1 MKKLLNTYVH
11 VTSHVNII
19 LQNYLLIFIKGD
31 SKIQTNVRI
40 KSCISGFRHRY
51 LGGGGEFQPDMYQF
65 YTHRVIQSRVCKN
78 LHYVNINL
86 AKQNTLTH
94 IYLSYRI
101 RATLKVSSK
110 TQLKSEFISLE
121 AAIVSSASV
130 QTILI

>member
-1 MKKLLNTYVH
+1 MLGLKVVFPDSDTG
-11 VTSHVNII
+11 TS
-19 LQNYLLIFIKGD
+19 
-31 SKIQTNVRI
+31 
-40 KSCISGFRHRY
+40 
-51 LGGGGEFQPDMYQF
+51 GGEFQPDMYQF

-110 TQLKSEFISLE
+110 T
-121 AAIVSSASV
+121 
-130 QTILI
+130 